1 MTQNLGGT
9 GASSAVGISDLA
21 ASRKNTCRRRNQRQ
35 EGQSSSPA
43 TKAKAPK
50 VQAAE
55 GKVFLEREAGFRD
68 EISLGESVR
77 TRRIIVDTLP
87 CVSIT
92 SLNQDVHVAKNAD
105 SDTLRL
111 MAEEKVCGKGSV
123 ALLKESVQLGCVSHD
138 SHPTKSV
145 LRKEEK
151 WGSKHTVKSHAGNVH
166 VRNASC
172 R

>member
-1 MTQNLGGT
+1 MWKQTQSETRRTIVLSCNKSEGT
-9 GASSAVGISDLA
+9 KSSG
-21 ASRKNTCRRRNQRQ
+21 RR
-35 EGQSSSPA
+35 
-43 TKAKAPK
+43 
-50 VQAAE
+50 
-55 GKVFLEREAGFRD
+55 GKSLEREAGFRD

-92 SLNQDVHVAKNAD
+92 SRNQDVHVAKNAD

-123 ALLKESVQLGCVSHD
+123 ALLKESIQLGCVSHD
-138 SHPTKSV
+138 SHPTKSI